1 MGFPAPQPQGA
12 RLEPA
17 AYRGALVLGLSM
29 RTKRPGAGWSGM
41 KRRSG
46 NPAPDP
52 WLAKVLFGLLLTVL
66 VVSEAALYSGV
77 ATIPENWPLG

>member
-1 MGFPAPQPQGA
+1 
-12 RLEPA
+12 
-17 AYRGALVLGLSM
+17 
-29 RTKRPGAGWSGM
+29 M

-52 WLAKVLFGLLLTVL
+52 RLAKALFGLLLTVL